1 MKRNSKNT
9 PVKTYTMM
17 TIGYPGATPQPS
29 FTFTAKDE
37 KDADN
42 KAYGWR
48 RYQGFVNTTNVDAKN
63 EAIASAI
70 GFLYL
75 PMVGQFYNTVNQA
88 TSDFNVGYLAY
99 YAGFQFNDMT
109 SNEMALGWEDGHGER
124 MYAAGMM
131 DSRNEPG
138 YRTSWETF

>member
-48 RYQGFVNTTNVDAKN
+48 RYQGFTSADATFR
-63 EAIASAI
+63 EA
-70 GFLYL
+70 
-75 PMVGQFYNTVNQA
+75 Q
-88 TSDFNVGYLAY
+88 
-99 YAGFQFNDMT
+99 
-109 SNEMALGWEDGHGER
+109 GEELNWPL
-124 MYAAGMM
+124 
-131 DSRNEPG
+131 RNE
-138 YRTSWETF
+138 YVS